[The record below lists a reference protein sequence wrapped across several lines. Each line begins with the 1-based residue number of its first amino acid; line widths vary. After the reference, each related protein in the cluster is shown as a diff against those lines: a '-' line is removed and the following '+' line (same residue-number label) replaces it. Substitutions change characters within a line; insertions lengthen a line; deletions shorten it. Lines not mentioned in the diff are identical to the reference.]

1 MGHKLCALRIISV
14 FLGMEMEAS
23 LSFSEMY
30 INVSQFEGSDIISVD
45 ANDLSALSD
54 DSVTG
59 NLHGNQELFFF
70 FLTASLH
77 DLAFDP
83 QLKGCPEENFSADG
97 SGTWDTGPLS

>member
-1 MGHKLCALRIISV
+1 MDVEKEV
-14 FLGMEMEAS
+14 S
-23 LSFSEMY
+23 LSFSEMS
-30 INVSQFEGSDIISVD
+30 IKASPFEDSDVIPVD

-83 QLKGCPEENFSADG
+83 QLKGCPEDNFSADG